1 MVHYLGGWSGKMAS
15 AKEFQATVSYE
26 GHCTPDWATA
36 QDPAWGAG
44 GKVKQI
50 IDLSFHSA
58 RAVSNARL
66 SWIHLYALEDN

>member
-36 QDPAWGAG
+36 QDPAWG
-44 GKVKQI
+44 GKKKKLNKLLI
-50 IDLSFHSA
+50 YLSIAQEQSQM
-58 RAVSNARL
+58 RV
-66 SWIHLYALEDN
+66 YLEFTYMH